1 MKNVINKT
9 YVKDGDNQLFFPE
22 KYLNAGAH
30 CRLIVH
36 DDNM

>member
-1 MKNVINKT
+1 MKNVTNKT
-9 YVKDGDNQLFFPE
+9 YVKDVIIGYLSE

-30 CRLIVH
+30 CRLTVH